1 MGSIKRMTGTS
12 WHVNILSKKEED
24 NRRHKSRCVFYNKE
38 NGFCS
43 KIVSRCPGS
52 AHCKYYSEN
61 AQKSKTEQDKYVTQ
75 RATPFQNKKNI
86 NVRDIVVPMYL
97 SKKKYKSPIQIGH
110 LIKHYEKFN
119 ELLGTVIV
127 TIEDGKYQ
135 LVSGLPFL
143 NAARALNLKE
153 IAATYVES
161 FNIRKVNSKK
171 NFKINQWVENKS
183 VGIGK
188 IIKIDDSSLTVK
200 YDNGSSK
207 TYPIDN
213 CSTFLYVL

>member
-1 MGSIKRMTGTS
+1 M
-12 WHVNILSKKEED
+12 H
-24 NRRHKSRCVFYNKE
+24 
-38 NGFCS
+38 
-43 KIVSRCPGS
+43 
-52 AHCKYYSEN
+52 
-61 AQKSKTEQDKYVTQ
+61 
-75 RATPFQNKKNI
+75 
-86 NVRDIVVPMYL
+86 L

-119 ELLGTVIV
+119 ELLGTVII

-161 FNIRKVNSKK
+161 FSIRKVNSKK
-171 NFKINQWVENKS
+171 NFKLNQWVENQS

-188 IIKIDDSSLTVK
+188 IIKIDDSYLTVK

-213 CSTFLYVL
+213 AALSCMCYNIFSLITYKMKQRRQPVMDCRRSYLWNLLYAFSALSALRESSNE